1 MRVKSILLLLPIM
14 MILTSC
20 SSNDTSGGGQIDY
33 DQTKKMVVDI
43 LKTDEGKKAIK
54 DLMDDDSMKHSLVMD
69 QKVITDTIQQTLT
82 SDKAA
87 QFWKKTYSDPKFAQG
102 VAKHLKAEN
111 EKLLKDLMND
121 PDYRNMMIQVFKEPE
136 IQKEMTDAMKSKEYR
151 DHIKKVI
158 QETMDSPLFKVKMQ
172 EFLLKAAEDAKAKAD
187 ANSDKNNAGQSSNET
202 GGES

>member
-1 MRVKSILLLLPIM
+1 MKAKSMLLLLPIM

-20 SSNDTSGGGQIDY
+20 SSSDTSGGGQIDY

-54 DLMDDDSMKHSLVMD
+54 DLMDDDSMKQQLVMD
-69 QKVITDTIQQTLT
+69 QKIITDTIQQTLT

-87 QFWKKTYSDPKFAQG
+87 QFWQKTYSDPKFAQG

-136 IQKEMTDAMKSKEYR
+136 VQKEMADSMKSKEYR
-151 DHIKKVI
+151 QNLQKVI
-158 QETMDSPLFKVKMQ
+158 TETMDSPLFKVKMQ
-172 EFLLKAAEDAKAKAD
+172 EFLIKAAEDAKAKAE
-187 ANSDKNNAGQSSNET
+187 AKSDKGGGSSQDT
-202 GGES
+202 GEKSGG